1 MEKPSQSVFARVMLN
16 AVSTLTQILLS
27 RLVIIFKWNT
37 RVSNFIIKQIQME
50 FCSAPFGLSE
60 V

>member
-1 MEKPSQSVFARVMLN
+1 MENPSQCVFARLMLN
-16 AVSTLTQILLS
+16 AVRRLTQILLS
-27 RLVIIFKWNT
+27 RLMMIFKWNT
-37 RVSNFIIKQIQME
+37 RVSYFIIKQIQME